1 MLFNSLI
8 QVVDYNLLNINIMRK
23 IVLLFILAF
32 TIAGSSAQLSL
43 ENYYPV
49 SANIIE
55 LEKSGFKYYTMDILN
70 KQSQLYNM
78 DHSIFKVF
86 DLVVPDG
93 YYLYNV
99 QFVSEHLF
107 NSDDLV
113 ELVYTYSMYNETET
127 GYWWYTYETRII
139 NENGTELLKIPG
151 AGYTDVLD
159 AGDDG
164 RKFLVWIYDYSV
176 LPAITHT
183 NVYSL
188 PDHASSAKS
197 LTGNAPGMN
206 LGNPFPN
213 PSSAH
218 ISVPVSIPYA
228 NTPGILNLYDMNGNL
243 VKSLVVSDSDEI
255 LQIPSGTLLPGTYMI
270 NLNSGDEQSTAKKV
284 IIK

>member
-1 MLFNSLI
+1 MKKLKLF
-8 QVVDYNLLNINIMRK
+8 
-23 IVLLFILAF
+23 FILSLLV
-32 TIAGSSAQLSL
+32 AGSNAQISL
-43 ENYYPV
+43 ETVYSV

-70 KQSQLYNM
+70 KQSRIYNM
-78 DHSIFKVF
+78 DHSIFKII

-113 ELVYTYSMYNETET
+113 ELVYIYSMYNEVET

-176 LPAITHT
+176 LPTITHT
-183 NVYSL
+183 NVYSF
-188 PDHASSAKS
+188 PDSISSTKS
-197 LTGNAPGMN
+197 LTGNSGEIN

-213 PSSAH
+213 PSSGQ
-218 ISVPVSIPYA
+218 ISIPVSVPYP
-228 NTPGILNLYDMNGNL
+228 NTPGILNLYDINGTL
-243 VKSLVVSDSDEI
+243 VKSLVVSGSDEI
-255 LQIPSGTLLPGTYMI
+255 LTIPPGTLMPGTYMI
-270 NLNSGDEQSTAKKV
+270 NFNSGMEQSTPKKV
-284 IIK
+284 VVY